1 MAAGDVALVAGGS
14 RGLGFLLARE
24 LLHRGLRVVIC
35 ARNEEELRRASALLE
50 PHGEVHWRVCD
61 VRDRAAVEALVG
73 EVETG
78 IGPLDTVLSV
88 AGIIQVAP
96 LESLT
101 YEHFQDAVATMT
113 WGPIHVASAA
123 LPGMRRRGR
132 GRIGIVT
139 SIGGVVSPPHLLPYA
154 VAKFGAVGYSDG
166 LVAALAGT
174 GVTATTIVPGL
185 MRTGSPEHALFAGDA
200 AREYAWFGVAASLP
214 LLSMD
219 ADRAARRIV
228 AGVLAGKPM
237 VTLTP
242 MAMVA
247 GRVRGLAPATTLR
260 MLGLVNR
267 LLPAAPAEGPTE
279 LVEGWEA
286 DRRLD
291 SSLVRRLATLGT
303 RAARRTNQGSSTP
316 PGGQAPTS

>member
-1 MAAGDVALVAGGS
+1 MTAGQDAAGDVALVAGGS

-24 LLHRGLRVVIC
+24 LLHRGLRVVLC
-35 ARNEEELRRASALLE
+35 ARNAEELRRAAALLE

-61 VRDRAAVEALVG
+61 VRDRAGVEALVSD
-73 EVETG
+73 VEAG
-78 IGPLDTVLSV
+78 VGPVDTVITV

-96 LESLT
+96 LESVT
-101 YEHFQDAVATMT
+101 YEHIQDAVATMT

-123 LPGMRRRGR
+123 LPAMRRRGR
-132 GRIGIVT
+132 GHIGTVT
-139 SIGGVVSPPHLLPYA
+139 SVGGVVSPPHLLPYA

-166 LVAALAGT
+166 LVAGLAGT
-174 GVTATTIVPGL
+174 GVTATTVVPGL

-200 AREYAWFGVAASLP
+200 AREYAWFASAASLP

-242 MAMVA
+242 LAMVA

-267 LLPAAPAEGPTE
+267 LLPAAPAHGGSE

-286 DRRLD
+286 DRQLN
-291 SSLVRRLATLGT
+291 SSLVRRLVTLGT
-303 RAARRTNQGSSTP
+303 RAARRTNQR
-316 PGGQAPTS
+316 GGTSPAG